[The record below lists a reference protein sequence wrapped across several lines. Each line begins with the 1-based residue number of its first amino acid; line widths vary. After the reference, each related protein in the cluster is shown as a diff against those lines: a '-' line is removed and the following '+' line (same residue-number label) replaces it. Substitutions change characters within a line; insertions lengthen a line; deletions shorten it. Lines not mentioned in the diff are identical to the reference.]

1 MPKLNVNGKVRDYE
15 AEPDTPL
22 LSDDGCKSRHSDCSV
37 REKNPQRKVVK
48 FSLGPRCGKESVSTR
63 IRLATT

>member
-22 LSDDGCKSRHSDCSV
+22 QSDDGCKSRHSDCSV
-37 REKNPQRKVVK
+37 Q
-48 FSLGPRCGKESVSTR
+48 
-63 IRLATT
+63 